1 MRPFGSWRR
10 IQPTSSPLVPLLPS
24 PSVRSHAHSVRE
36 SEGEAEMLSDAEAPS
51 AAPVTPVELVDDE
64 VEDKKPALTQ
74 DEDRGACGAG
84 AQSSS
89 GAPDNNADCR
99 PLAPTWSIAGSE
111 K

>member
-1 MRPFGSWRR
+1 VRPLGSWRR
-10 IQPTSSPLVPLLPS
+10 IHPTSSPLVPPPS

-36 SEGEAEMLSDAEAPS
+36 SEGEAEMISDAEAPS
-51 AAPVTPVELVDDE
+51 AASVAPVELVDDE

-89 GAPDNNADCR
+89 GAPDHHADCR
-99 PLAPTWSIAGSE
+99 PVAPTWSIAGSD